1 MRERRPRS
9 PDNPSEWVNRAG
21 MIILLAKLEEELRA
35 TESTMRALLELSE
48 KREHMR
54 HKIGL
59 IRAALSG
66 PSERIRLT
74 SLQ

>member
-1 MRERRPRS
+1 
-9 PDNPSEWVNRAG
+9 
-21 MIILLAKLEEELRA
+21 MISLLAKLEEELRA
-35 TESTMRALLELSE
+35 TDSTMRALIELSD
-48 KREHMR
+48 KRDRMR

-74 SLQ
+74 SLE

>member
-1 MRERRPRS
+1 
-9 PDNPSEWVNRAG
+9 